1 MRRRDFITYAAATT
15 VPFPVP
21 VYAQERPMP
30 VVGYLDSG
38 SEARSRVAAFRD
50 GLAEGGYVE
59 GQNVRIEYR
68 WAEGEYDRLPAL
80 AADLVQQPVAVIA
93 ATSTPPALAA
103 KAATQTIPI
112 VFTTGNDPVAL
123 GLVASLNR
131 PGGNI
136 TGVTRM
142 NLQLGPKRL
151 ELLHELVPTAR
162 VIALLINRTNPNAE
176 SLSKEIDAAA
186 EKLGIQIKVMHAQ
199 TDADLQSAFDEL
211 SANGISALLIG
222 PDPFFNTRSKKLAG
236 LAINHAVP
244 TMYQYREFVEAGGLA
259 SYSASLDA
267 SHRQVGVY
275 VGRILA
281 GAKPA
286 DLPVEQSTAL
296 NLLIN
301 LNTAKTLG
309 LTIPTSIL
317 ARADEIIE

>member
-1 MRRRDFITYAAATT
+1 MRRRDFITYAAATA
-15 VPFPVP
+15 VPFPVA
-21 VYAQERPMP
+21 VYAQQRPMS

-80 AADLVQQPVAVIA
+80 AADLVQQQVAVIA

-236 LAINHAVP
+236 LAINYAVP

-286 DLPVEQSTAL
+286 DLPVEQSTTL